1 MIKAAKFLSVI
12 ILFISLTTYKPNIKN
27 KSNSLIF
34 PLQKILIE
42 NNEILTN
49 KELISELE
57 YLSGNNLLFINNK
70 TIRQEIDKFNFISGF
85 KIKKIYP
92 NTMKIIIYEKK
103 IVAVFIENNKKFFL
117 SKKGEILPFKKIKFY
132 NDLPTVYEK
141 KGDFMNLFK
150 NLEKT
155 DFPINKIKSF
165 YYFEIGRWDILFK
178 NNKLLKLPSKKYIDS
193 LKNYIL
199 LSENKNF
206 DKYKIF
212 DYRLKKQLILN

>member
-1 MIKAAKFLSVI
+1 
-12 ILFISLTTYKPNIKN
+12 
-27 KSNSLIF
+27 
-34 PLQKILIE
+34 
-42 NNEILTN
+42 
-49 KELISELE
+49 
-57 YLSGNNLLFINNK
+57 
-70 TIRQEIDKFNFISGF
+70 
-85 KIKKIYP
+85 
-92 NTMKIIIYEKK
+92 
-103 IVAVFIENNKKFFL
+103 
-117 SKKGEILPFKKIKFY
+117 
-132 NDLPTVYEK
+132 
-141 KGDFMNLFK
+141 MNLFK